1 MMDTDQSGNLDEY
14 EFTNAIKNHGIDV
27 NAADIKGLFKAFD
40 QNGDG
45 VVSNDEFI
53 SVIQGPLN
61 QFRQQ
66 INVRVFK
73 QLDQAGS
80 GVQTVSQIKQKYCAA
95 QHPDVTSG
103 KRSENEMQLEF
114 NETFD

>member
-1 MMDTDQSGNLDEY
+1 MDEY

-53 SVIQGPLN
+53 SVI
-61 QFRQQ
+61 
-66 INVRVFK
+66 
-73 QLDQAGS
+73 
-80 GVQTVSQIKQKYCAA
+80 
-95 QHPDVTSG
+95 
-103 KRSENEMQLEF
+103 
-114 NETFD
+114 